1 MSRSVVTDGICILMD
16 RDEIEIDI
24 FIASYL
30 NNTVHW
36 KVLIWMFVD
45 GDWTPEEK
53 KVVDYLLLQNSLSKH
68 HTSHGS
74 PL

>member
-1 MSRSVVTDGICILMD
+1 MSLSVVTDGIYILMD

-24 FIASYL
+24 FISFYL
-30 NNTVHW
+30 NHTVLW

-45 GDWTPEEK
+45 GDWTPEEN
-53 KVVDYLLLQNSLSKH
+53 KVVDYLLLQNSFSKH